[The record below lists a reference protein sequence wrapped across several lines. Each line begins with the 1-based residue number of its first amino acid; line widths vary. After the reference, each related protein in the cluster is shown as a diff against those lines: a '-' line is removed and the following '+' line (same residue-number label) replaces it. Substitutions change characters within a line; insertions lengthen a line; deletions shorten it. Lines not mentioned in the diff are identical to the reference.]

1 MNNSRRALSDTLVD
15 VVDGIGL
22 RPGPGLR
29 ATSIELTLPLEI
41 SMVQQDGEQ
50 VFLADLPRF
59 VYRTAFDAAPSRL
72 TVLYEEGDHGGES
85 A

>member
-1 MNNSRRALSDTLVD
+1 MNSRRSLSDMLVE

-29 ATSIELTLPLEI
+29 ATSIELTLPVDIALE
-41 SMVQQDGEQ
+41 QQAGEQ

-59 VYRTAFDAAPSRL
+59 VYRTAFDPAPSRL
-72 TVLYEEGDHGGES
+72 TVLWEEGE
-85 A
+85 AT